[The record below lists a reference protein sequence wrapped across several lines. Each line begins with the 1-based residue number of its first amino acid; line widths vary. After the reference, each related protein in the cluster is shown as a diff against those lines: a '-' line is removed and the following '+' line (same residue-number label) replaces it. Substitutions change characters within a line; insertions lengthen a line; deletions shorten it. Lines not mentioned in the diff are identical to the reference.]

1 MCESENIYSIED
13 WYYVQ
18 DDPFKVVSLTA
29 DTLTGILQNI
39 LLRKIITFNDAFLNL
54 AKNQCINYQLINNI

>member
-18 DDPFKVVSLTA
+18 EDPFKVVSLTA

-39 LLRKIITFNDAFLNL
+39 LLPKVITFNDALLFV
-54 AKNQCINYQLINNI
+54 

>member
-18 DDPFKVVSLTA
+18 EDPFKVVSLTA

-39 LLRKIITFNDAFLNL
+39 LLPKIITFNDALSSIKFH
-54 AKNQCINYQLINNI
+54 KESMY